1 MRSAPIHDEQG
12 RVFRR
17 QIGEARLHA
26 PLNVEDTEVDRDA
39 PLCIRPKATR
49 RWLAAVVVVRPPAR
63 WTVVRSHVLIV
74 LAGVYDVVGEDEET
88 RKVEPVCG
96 SATDPCAVAPALVH
110 NNLAAVSVRADH
122 GAVPLGLGGRGR
134 VVREAGLVH
143 AKDAP
148 RLGDLD
154 GLQELLALHEG
165 GVADS
170 QAQLHHHGLE
180 QVVVVERVLRGV
192 RAESRCFRTQRGD

>member
-1 MRSAPIHDEQG
+1 MQQLQREVRSVPIHDEQD

-17 QIGEARLHA
+17 QVQEARFHA
-26 PLNVEDTEVDRDA
+26 PLNVADAEVDRDA

-49 RWLAAVVVVRPPAR
+49 HWLASVVGVRPPTSG
-63 WTVVRSHVLIV
+63 TVVRSHVLIV

-88 RKVEPVCG
+88 RKVEPVRG
-96 SATDPCAVAPALVH
+96 RATDPRAVAPALVD
-110 NNLAAVSVRADH
+110 NNLAAAVSVLADH
-122 GAVPLGLGGRGR
+122 CAVPLGLGGGGR

-143 AKDAP
+143 AKDVP

-154 GLQELLALHEG
+154 GLRELLDLHEG

-170 QAQLHHHGLE
+170 QAQLHHHVGE
-180 QVVVVERVLRGV
+180 
-192 RAESRCFRTQRGD
+192 

>member
-1 MRSAPIHDEQG
+1 MRSVPIHYEQG

-49 RWLAAVVVVRPPAR
+49 HWLAAVVVVRPPAR

-88 RKVEPVCG
+88 RKVKPV
-96 SATDPCAVAPALVH
+96 
-110 NNLAAVSVRADH
+110 
-122 GAVPLGLGGRGR
+122 RGR
-134 VVREAGLVH
+134 ATPNPVPSPQPLLTITSPQSPSVPITVRFPLALEAVVASFVRRVSSMLKMRPGLVILMGCKSSSPSTK
-143 AKDAP
+143 A
-148 RLGDLD
+148 
-154 GLQELLALHEG
+154 
-165 GVADS
+165 
-170 QAQLHHHGLE
+170 
-180 QVVVVERVLRGV
+180 VLRTAKPSFTIMV
-192 RAESRCFRTQRGD
+192 SSRL

>member
-1 MRSAPIHDEQG
+1 MPIHYEQG

-17 QIGEARLHA
+17 QVGEARFHA
-26 PLNVEDTEVDRDA
+26 PLNVADAEVDRDA
-39 PLCIRPKATR
+39 PLCIGPEATR
-49 RWLAAVVVVRPPAR
+49 HWLAGVVGVRRLRPPTR

-88 RKVEPVCG
+88 RKVEPVHG
-96 SATDPCAVAPALVH
+96 RATNPCAVAPPLVD

-154 GLQELLALHEG
+154 GLRELLALPEG
-165 GVADS
+165 GGADS
-170 QAQLHHHGLE
+170 QAQLHHHVGE
-180 QVVVVERVLRGV
+180 QVV
-192 RAESRCFRTQRGD
+192 